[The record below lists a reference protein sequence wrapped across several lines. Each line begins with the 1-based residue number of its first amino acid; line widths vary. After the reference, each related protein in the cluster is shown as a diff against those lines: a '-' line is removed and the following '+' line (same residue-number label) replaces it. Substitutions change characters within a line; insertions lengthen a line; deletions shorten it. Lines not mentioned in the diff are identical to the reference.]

1 MFKIKDFTPVISG
14 FTNCDTPNC
23 YKVVPL
29 WNLRYKTKIR
39 LRKRT
44 RGCSFFSYS
53 AENQCRPGQCLGFF
67 HPFVECCTFFFSF
80 LQCFFY
86 FIFTFALYCCPFC
99 LFCLSLLFLS
109 PVTGFVFSF
118 HSLTL
123 SCSFAL
129 YFVIFHTFLLLHFHL
144 FLFFHWLFLRWPG
157 LSFVPC
163 PFCPVLLP
171 HFVLH
176 SCWVYLSF
184 SFVLFV
190 FLFSSFSR
198 VLPFGTFSV
207 FFSTS
212 FSFVWLFS
220 PFCFIC
226 FTFAFQPRLHWLQ
239 NGFYFFLPFFYK
251 YGDENKMPA
260 NYFLLSKFYFFPLF
274 FIHI

>member
-44 RGCSFFSYS
+44 RGCSFF
-53 AENQCRPGQCLGFF
+53 
-67 HPFVECCTFFFSF
+67 F
-80 LQCFFY
+80 LQCRESVSSRSMFRFFFTPLWNVVHFFSLFSNVFLFY
-86 FIFTFALYCCPFC
+86 FHFCPVL
-99 LFCLSLLFLS
+99 LFFLSLLFVFALLVS
-109 PVTGFVFSF
+109 HHWFCVLFSQFNSFLQFFFVFRHFS
-118 HSLTL
+118 
-123 SCSFAL
+123 
-129 YFVIFHTFLLLHFHL
+129 YFPFSAFSP
-144 FLFFHWLFLRWPG
+144 FLFFHWLFLPWPG

-239 NGFYFFLPFFYK
+239 NGFYFFST
-251 YGDENKMPA
+251 
-260 NYFLLSKFYFFPLF
+260 LLL
-274 FIHI
+274 

>member
-67 HPFVECCTFFFSF
+67 HPFVECCTFFLFSPM
-80 LQCFFY
+80 FFY

-109 PVTGFVFSF
+109 LVTVFVFSF

-123 SCSFAL
+123 SCSFSL
-129 YFVIFHTFLLLHFHL
+129 YFVIFHTFLFLHFHL

-176 SCWVYLSF
+176 SCRVYLSF

-207 FFSTS
+207 FFPLLFLLCDFFPPFASYVS
-212 FSFVWLFS
+212 HLHFSHGFTG
-220 PFCFIC
+220 CRTAFI
-226 FTFAFQPRLHWLQ
+226 
-239 NGFYFFLPFFYK
+239 FFLPFFYK